1 MTTQERIAQL
11 EVENKSL
18 RVGIELNKP
27 IKKVSGSVS
36 QRNLQN
42 PTNGI
47 SYQHQNNCA
56 YLTIISEYKP

>member
-1 MTTQERIAQL
+1 MTIQERIAQL
-11 EVENKSL
+11 EAENKSL

-27 IKKVSGSVS
+27 TKKVSGSVS
-36 QRNLQN
+36 QRNLKN
-42 PTNGI
+42 LTNGI